1 MVGEA
6 SSVFLYTSS
15 DTNHWDSLN
24 LKHNVQDFKQQVVV
38 GFLVWW
44 LVGGV
49 VRFANFFDGF
59 AFILLNWIISGPECG
74 LCPEKSASVSY
85 RHTGPRAE
93 DRVGL
98 WYNRMMDKKHVAS
111 LKERV
116 RSMYALRGRVL
127 ST

>member
-1 MVGEA
+1 MF
-6 SSVFLYTSS
+6 FLYTSS

-49 VRFANFFDGF
+49 ARFANFFDEF

-74 LCPEKSASVSY
+74 LGPEKSASVSY
-85 RHTGPRAE
+85 RSKATRPCGP
-93 DRVGL
+93 
-98 WYNRMMDKKHVAS
+98 
-111 LKERV
+111 
-116 RSMYALRGRVL
+116 
-127 ST
+127 